1 MRLIVLLLTV
11 LTLNTFANTP
21 EERARSLGLVL
32 TEKSK
37 PTSRFVYAVQ
47 TGNLLFISGHIS
59 IDAKGN
65 VIKGKLGDKLTTEQ
79 GAAAARMA
87 GISILGTIKQELGSL
102 DKVKKFVKVTGMVN
116 STPTFT
122 EHSQVM
128 NGFSDLMLDVF
139 GTHGEHARA
148 AVGMASLP
156 LDASVEI
163 EAILE
168 VE

>member
-1 MRLIVLLLTV
+1 MRLIAILLAV
-11 LTLNTFANTP
+11 FTFNAFADTP
-21 EERARSLGLVL
+21 EQRAKSLGLIL
-32 TEKSK
+32 NEKSK
-37 PTSRFVYAVQ
+37 PTSRFVYAVR

-65 VIKGKLGDKLTTEQ
+65 IIKGKLGDKLTTEQ
-79 GAAAARMA
+79 GAEAARMA
-87 GISILGTIKQELGSL
+87 GVSILATIKQELGSL
-102 DKVKKFVKVTGMVN
+102 DKVKKFVKVTGMV
-116 STPTFT
+116 SATPDFT

-128 NGFSDLMLDVF
+128 NGFSDLMLEVF
-139 GTHGEHARA
+139 GKNGEHARA

-163 EAILE
+163 EAIVE